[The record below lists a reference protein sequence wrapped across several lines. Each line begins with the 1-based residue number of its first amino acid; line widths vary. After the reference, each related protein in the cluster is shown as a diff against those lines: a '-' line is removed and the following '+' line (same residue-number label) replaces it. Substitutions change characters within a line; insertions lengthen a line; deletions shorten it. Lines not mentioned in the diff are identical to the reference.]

1 MNLIPIIDYIADRLD
16 ERETWLS
23 IIGLLGSAGV
33 LISPDQASLI
43 ATIGVA
49 VASGI
54 IAVTK
59 APTNKP

>member
-49 VASGI
+49 VASAI
-54 IAVTK
+54 IAATK